1 MEKKILAYDPHLCT
15 GCMYCMIACSTYKE
29 GATSLSKARL
39 QIIRHEGHALTRM
52 TEEDE
57 LVFTFTGC
65 QQCEDPACAA
75 VCPTNALKRDL
86 STGAMLHFKEKC
98 IGCRMCLSS
107 CPFGAISFHD
117 GKKEI
122 FKCDLCNG
130 DPTCVKFCPV
140 EALRFVPAQQV
151 PLAKR
156 EETARRI
163 REGVIEKKKETASER
178 GDAK

>member
-1 MEKKILAYDPHLCT
+1 MEKKILSHDPNLCT

-29 GATSLSKARL
+29 GATSLSRARL
-39 QIIRHEGHALTRM
+39 QIIRHEGHALTRI

-57 LVFTFTGC
+57 LIFTFTGC

-86 STGAMLHFKEKC
+86 STGAMLHLQNKC

-107 CPFGAISFHD
+107 CPFGALSFHKD
-117 GKKEI
+117 RKQI

-140 EALRFVPAQQV
+140 EALKFVPAQQV

-156 EETARRI
+156 AETAKKI
-163 REGVIEKKKETASER
+163 REAAVEKGKAA
-178 GDAK
+178 GDQGGTQ